1 MSIFFSLKNRLS
13 PMFCFGNANIG
24 LSSFLQKN
32 IDFFLVVKL
41 ESEVATPSFATA
53 STRRAT

>member
-24 LSSFLQKN
+24 LSSQYPL
-32 IDFFLVVKL
+32 
-41 ESEVATPSFATA
+41 
-53 STRRAT
+53 R